1 MTLRLRLEKKKGTRF
16 SHLLRPHILACDSIG
31 SKFKAFMRSKQDEL
45 ATMNHNIDYITVL
58 WFQTAI
64 VYPYDFK
71 IDLELILTLLFL

>member
-1 MTLRLRLEKKKGTRF
+1 
-16 SHLLRPHILACDSIG
+16 
-31 SKFKAFMRSKQDEL
+31 MRSKQDEL